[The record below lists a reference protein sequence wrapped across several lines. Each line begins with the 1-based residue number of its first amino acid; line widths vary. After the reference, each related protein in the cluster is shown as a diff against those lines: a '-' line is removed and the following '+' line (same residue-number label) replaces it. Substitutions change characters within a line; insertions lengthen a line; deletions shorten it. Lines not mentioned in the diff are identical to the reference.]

1 MMETE
6 KPSVVI
12 FDLDGTLLDTLDD
25 LADAAN
31 RMLRLQGFAPHP
43 IDAYRTFV
51 GDGLFVLIKRITPSN
66 ISEDKL
72 LRCMR
77 IFEQQYETNWNNKTA
92 LYPGIETMLNRL
104 TELQVHIAILS
115 NKPDNY
121 TKKCVNKFLVSHD
134 FYPVLGQREHI
145 ERKPSPTG
153 ALEIANKLNAAPR
166 SCIFVGDSSV
176 DMKTGN
182 AAGMISIG
190 VSWGF
195 RTESELL
202 EAGAQ
207 HIIHHPLELVRYVT
221 NPS

>member
-1 MMETE
+1 MEPK
-6 KPSVVI
+6 KPQVVI
-12 FDLDGTLLDTLDD
+12 FDLDGTLLNTLDD

-31 RMLRLQGFAPHP
+31 KMLRLHGFTPHP
-43 IDAYRTFV
+43 TDAYRTFV
-51 GDGLFVLIKRITPSN
+51 GDGLFVLIKRITPAHTSKEMLQ
-66 ISEDKL
+66 S
-72 LRCMR
+72 CMGVFQR
-77 IFEQQYETNWNNKTA
+77 EYEGNWNNKTA
-92 LYPGIETMLNRL
+92 LYPEIDTMLNRL
-104 TELQVHIAILS
+104 TELQVNIAILS

-121 TKKCVNKFLVSHD
+121 TKKCVGEFLASHD
-134 FYPVLGQREHI
+134 FYPVFGQREHI

-153 ALEIANKLNAAPR
+153 ALEIAKKLNAAPR
-166 SCIFVGDSSV
+166 SCLFVGDSSV

-182 AAGMISIG
+182 AAGMVSIG

-221 NPS
+221 NP